1 MNPSSSPKPSLAR
14 RALPALVLTGA
25 SGLLLTALDRPSST
39 VGASASDGVGT
50 ATGAVGAPTVI
61 STPASNM
68 PAATAAPAA
77 TNAPTAT
84 VADAPAATVA
94 PAATI
99 APAASVAPATT
110 VASAVPAAPACTIVD
125 GPTISTRYG
134 PVQVE
139 ASVAPDGTI
148 CAVDAIQ
155 APSRDGKSARISNY
169 SVPIL
174 DQSAMAAQSARFNG
188 VSGATYTSTGYRKSL
203 QAILDSL
210 G

>member
-61 STPASNM
+61 STPASNT
-68 PAATAAPAA
+68 PTAPAA
-77 TNAPTAT
+77 TNAPAAT

-94 PAATI
+94 PAA
-99 APAASVAPATT
+99 PVAPATT
-110 VASAVPAAPACTIVD
+110 VASAVPPAPACTIVD
-125 GPTISTRYG
+125 GPTITTRYG

-139 ASVAPDGTI
+139 ASVASDGTI

-174 DQSAMAAQSARFNG
+174 DQSAMAAQSAKFNG

-203 QAILDSL
+203 QSILDGL